1 MRAGYDYIGVGVG
14 AMVFNEAGEVF
25 LARRGPRASNER
37 GTWEFP
43 GGKVGF
49 GETLVQAITREFVE
63 EYGMTIELG
72 ELLGVNDHILEREQQ
87 HWVSPTFLA
96 RHVAGTPHILEPG
109 KCCEIG
115 WFSLAD
121 LPEPLSQVTM
131 GDVRM
136 YWVRSEKE
144 RSSPYL
150 PGR

>member
-14 AMVFNEAGEVF
+14 AMVFNETGEVF

-49 GETLVQAITREFVE
+49 GETLAQAIAREFVE
-63 EYGMTIELG
+63 EYGMTIKLG

-96 RHVAGTPHILEPG
+96 RHVAGTPQILEPG
-109 KCCEIG
+109 KCSEIG
-115 WFSLAD
+115 WFSLTD

-131 GDVRM
+131 DDVRM
-136 YWVRSEKE
+136 YRVRSEKE
-144 RSSPYL
+144 RS
-150 PGR
+150 

>member
-136 YWVRSEKE
+136 YGVRSEKE

>member
-49 GETLVQAITREFVE
+49 GETLAQAIAREFVE
-63 EYGMTIELG
+63 EYGMTIKLG

-96 RHVAGTPHILEPG
+96 RHVAGTPQILEPG
-109 KCCEIG
+109 KCSEIG
-115 WFSLAD
+115 WFSLTD

-131 GDVRM
+131 DDVRM
-136 YWVRSEKE
+136 YRVRSEKE
-144 RSSPYL
+144 RS
-150 PGR
+150 